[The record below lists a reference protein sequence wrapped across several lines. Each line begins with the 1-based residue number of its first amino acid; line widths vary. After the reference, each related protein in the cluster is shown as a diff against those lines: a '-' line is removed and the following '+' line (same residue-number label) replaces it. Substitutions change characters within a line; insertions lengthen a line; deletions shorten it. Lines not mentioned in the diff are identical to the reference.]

1 MLIICPDCATSY
13 EVEPAD
19 LGPAGRKVRCTSCGS
34 IWRAAPPE
42 AKPEDIDSSEDAH
55 EAEPMLGVEDMAGAA
70 PIQFDSMIGDEDAAA
85 KAEELEEASDVE
97 DIEDIESASA
107 PIAKKSRRRPRGTAP
122 RTSGM
127 RSLTSASVLGL
138 LVLIGTVVWR
148 DKVVS
153 YVPDLAGLYAMAGLP
168 VNLRGLEFKDMET
181 VETTDDGIPQLIV
194 RGTIENVTAYK
205 VAVPRLRLA
214 VRGISGREIFVWTAV
229 PAKPE
234 LDAGESLPFLAQLAS
249 PPAEGREIA
258 VRFVSNRDG
267 LQTAAVR

>member
-13 EVEPAD
+13 EVEPTD
-19 LGPAGRKVRCTSCGS
+19 VGPSGRKVRCTSCGS
-34 IWRAAPPE
+34 VWRASPPE
-42 AKPEDIDSSEDAH
+42 ASAELIDTSDDAH
-55 EAEPMLGVEDMAGAA
+55 EAEPMLGAEDMASAA
-70 PIQFDSMIGDEDAAA
+70 PIQFNAMIGDEDAA
-85 KAEELEEASDVE
+85 EEAKDLDDSADE
-97 DIEDIESASA
+97 EIEDIEATA
-107 PIAKKSRRRPRGTAP
+107 PAAAKARRRPRGTAP
-122 RTSGM
+122 RSSGP
-127 RSLTSASVLGL
+127 RSPSYALVLGL
-138 LVLIGTVVWR
+138 MLLIGSFVWR

-194 RGTIENVTAYK
+194 RGTIENVTADK

-234 LDAGESLPFLAQLAS
+234 LEAGESLPFLAQLAS